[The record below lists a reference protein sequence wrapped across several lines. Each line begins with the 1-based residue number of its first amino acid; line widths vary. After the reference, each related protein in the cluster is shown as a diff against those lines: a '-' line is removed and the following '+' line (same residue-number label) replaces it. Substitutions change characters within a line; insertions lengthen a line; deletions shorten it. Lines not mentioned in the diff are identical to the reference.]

1 VSDALL
7 DFADRDEKT
16 GFRLES
22 FELLNWGTF
31 DRRVWRLTARG
42 ENTLLTGDIGSGKST
57 LVDAIATLLVPP
69 QRLAYNKAAG
79 ANARE
84 RNLRS
89 YILGHFKSE
98 RSEAGLSAKAVALR
112 DHNSYS
118 VILGTFKNEGFGQH
132 HTLAQVFWVKDQQG
146 QPSRFYLI
154 ANRPLD
160 IAHDFAGFG
169 SDIGD
174 LRKRLKQSPGVELFD
189 TFNAYAATFRR
200 LFGIDNEQAMELF
213 NQTVSLKSVGNLT
226 DFVREHMLEAFDGD
240 ERIQALIHH
249 FDDLNRAHL
258 AVLKA
263 KAQVAALVPIVEDCA
278 RFDELSAEREALRV
292 AREALKAWFAR
303 HKLELLDKRLAKLVS
318 EGERLAA
325 RIRTVE
331 ERRSQLQADRDGLK
345 QAISANGGDRIER
358 LALDIRAAGEERDRR
373 RVRLERYGNPARELG
388 LPVPKDA
395 DDFARNRGEL
405 ASLGEALASREAELQ
420 NERTEQE
427 LSFRDCRKE
436 HEEISRELD
445 SLRRRRSNITE
456 AQVAIR
462 ERLCASLGLPADRLP
477 FAGELLRV
485 RSSDGAWEGAAERL
499 LRGFALSLLVPEEFY
514 PQVAGWVDDNQ
525 LKGRLVY
532 FRVRPLTDAPNLE
545 LHPNSLVHK
554 IEIKQ
559 GGPSGSWIERE
570 LARRFDYACCQS
582 MEQFHRERQALT
594 RNGQTKGSGERHEKD
609 DRNRLDDR
617 SRYVLGWSNEAKI
630 KAFEA
635 QAASLEARM
644 RGSASAIAD
653 LQSEQVAL
661 RDKSACVSQLEG
673 FGDWIEIDWQP
684 LSLRVA
690 GLEAEKQALESA
702 GDQLRSLAASLGRV
716 ESELK
721 TNEAALVDD
730 RSEAART
737 DERREQAGALRQ
749 SSAELVEQGLTE
761 WAAAAYPRLDA
772 LAAEFGSLE
781 NLSIESCDN
790 RERDLRDALQ
800 DRLDAEEKKLGRLRE
815 KISTAMQSY
824 RNDWPLDT
832 REVDASLEAA
842 GSYRDMLSQL
852 RADDLPRFER
862 AFKELLNEN
871 TIREVANYQSQLNRE
886 RQSIKERI
894 ERINQSLTQI
904 DYNPGRY
911 IVLENQSS
919 PDGEIQDFL
928 ADLRACTEG
937 SLTGSGEEQ
946 YSEAKFLQVKR
957 IIERLQGREGYSEID
972 RRWTQK
978 VSDVRQ
984 YFVFSASERW
994 REDDVEYEHYTDSGG
1009 KSGGQKEKLA
1019 YTVLAASLA
1028 YQFGLEW
1035 GAVKS
1040 RSFRFVMIDEA
1051 FGRGS
1056 DESARYGLEL
1066 FKRLN
1071 LQLLV
1076 ITPLQKIHIIEP
1088 FVAAVGF
1095 VYNEDGSD
1103 SKLRNLSIQ
1112 EYRAERLEREQGAR

>member
-1 VSDALL
+1 MSDGLL
-7 DFADRDEKT
+7 DFAERDEKT
-16 GFRLES
+16 GFRLEN
-22 FELLNWGTF
+22 FELFNWGTF
-31 DRRVWRLTARG
+31 DRRVWRLTAQG

-84 RNLRS
+84 RTLRS
-89 YILGHFKSE
+89 YILGYFKSE
-98 RSEAGLSAKAVALR
+98 RSEAGMSAKAVALR

-118 VILGTFKNEGFGQH
+118 VILANFKNEGFNQQH
-132 HTLAQVFWVKDQQG
+132 CLAQVFWIKDQQG
-146 QPSRFYLI
+146 QPARFYVV

-160 IAHDFAGFG
+160 IAHDFADFG
-169 SDIGD
+169 PDIGD
-174 LRKRLKQSPGVELFD
+174 LRKRLRLSPGVELFD
-189 TFNAYAATFRR
+189 TFTAYAATFRR
-200 LFGIDNEQAMELF
+200 LFGIDNEQALELF
-213 NQTVSLKSVGNLT
+213 NQTVSLKSVGDLT

-240 ERIQALIHH
+240 QRIQALIHH
-249 FDDLNRAHL
+249 FDDLNRAHE

-263 KAQVAALVPIVEDCA
+263 KAQAAALVPIVEDCA
-278 RFDELSAEREALRV
+278 RFDELDREREALRV
-292 AREALKAWFAR
+292 ARDALKAWFAR
-303 HKLELLDKRLAKLVS
+303 NKLALLDKRLAKLVAES
-318 EGERLAA
+318 ERLLA
-325 RIRTVE
+325 RISGAE
-331 ERRSQLQADRDGLK
+331 ERRSQLQADRDGIK

-358 LALDIRAAGEERDRR
+358 LALDIRAASEERDRR
-373 RVRLERYGNPARELG
+373 RARLERYAHPADELG

-395 DDFARNRGEL
+395 DGFARNRGEL
-405 ASLGEALASREAELQ
+405 ASLAEALAAREAELQ
-420 NERTEQE
+420 NERTEHEVALRRARQE
-427 LSFRDCRKE
+427 
-436 HEEISRELD
+436 HGEIAKELD
-445 SLRRRRSNITE
+445 SLRQRRSNIPE
-456 AQVAIR
+456 SQIAIR
-462 ERLCASLGLPADRLP
+462 ARLCTSLELPVGRLP

-485 RSSDGAWEGAAERL
+485 RSAETEWEGAAERL
-499 LRGFALSLLVPEEFY
+499 LRGFALSLLVPDEYY
-514 PQVAGWVDDNQ
+514 PKVAAWVDDNQ

-532 FRVRPLTDAPNLE
+532 FRARPLVDAGNLE
-545 LHPNSLVHK
+545 LHPQSLVHK
-554 IEIKQ
+554 LEIKQ
-559 GGPSGSWIERE
+559 SDPLEPWIEHE

-609 DRNRLDDR
+609 DRSRLDDR

-630 KAFEA
+630 KALEF
-635 QAASLEARM
+635 QAAELETAM
-644 RGSASAIAD
+644 RSSAAAIGD
-653 LQSEQVAL
+653 SQREQSAL
-661 RDKSACVSQLEG
+661 RDKLGSIRQLEDYA
-673 FGDWIEIDWQP
+673 DWVELDWQP

-690 GLEAEKQALESA
+690 ALELEKRALESA
-702 GDQLRSLAASLGRV
+702 GDQLKSLTASLSHV

-721 TNEAALVDD
+721 ANETALDEG
-730 RSEAART
+730 RREQART
-737 DERREQAGALRQ
+737 DEKREQAEALRQ
-749 SSAELVEQGLTE
+749 VSADIVGHASPE
-761 WAAAAYPRLDA
+761 WLADAYPRLET
-772 LAAEFGSLE
+772 LAAELGTLE
-781 NLSIESCDN
+781 NLSVESCDN

-815 KISTAMQSY
+815 KISTAMQAY
-824 RNDWPLDT
+824 RGTWPLET
-832 REVDASLEAA
+832 RDVDASLEAA
-842 GSYRDMLSQL
+842 GAYRAMLAQL
-852 RADDLPRFER
+852 QADDLPRFER

-871 TIREVANYQSQLNRE
+871 TIREVANFQSQLNRE
-886 RQSIKERI
+886 RQSIRERI

-911 IVLENQSS
+911 IVLESQVS
-919 PDGEIQDFL
+919 PDGEIKDFL
-928 ADLRACTEG
+928 ADLKACTEG
-937 SLTGSGEEQ
+937 SLTGSSDEQ
-946 YSEAKFLQVKR
+946 YSEAKFLQVKS
-957 IIERLQGREGYSEID
+957 IIERFQGREGLSEID
-972 RRWTQK
+972 HRWTQK

-994 REDDVEYEHYTDSGG
+994 REDDKEYEHYTDSGG

-1095 VYNEDGSD
+1095 VYSEDGRD

-1112 EYRAERLEREQGAR
+1112 EYRDEQNRRKAEAH